1 MSLVEPAI
9 RARAAGVALCV
20 AVVLPLGAPAASGAS
35 HTATT
40 QRAASTQHTAS
51 IQHAAPVQHTVS
63 IQHAAPP
70 QQLVQAV
77 FPAGPR
83 PQGATGEL
91 GIRSIVPAPGSTV
104 AKVPS
109 EIVVTFGSK
118 PAVAII
124 EAKVGGKALRI
135 PPPVISGTKATA
147 KIPAGS
153 PTGQYTVVVAGTTKD
168 RKVAKQQFTFTVSAN
183 KPVDKPKPTPTITST
198 NKPGEP
204 KPSATKPGQTKPG
217 ETKPGQTQPGQTK
230 PSDPTPGQTSP
241 NGTAEPT
248 KPATGDGQ
256 PGQTTNPASTAIPGG
271 SDGQGDSGNPAL
283 DSTAGDNI
291 PQRSTVPTPVKVL
304 MGFLAAAFFGLLYLS
319 WRNQQRPR
327 RQGPQYDHTP
337 LDQQGKQAP

>member
-9 RARAAGVALCV
+9 RARAAGAALCV
-20 AVVLPLGAPAASGAS
+20 AVVLPLGTPAASGTSHIAS
-35 HTATT
+35 T

-51 IQHAAPVQHTVS
+51 IHHTVP
-63 IQHAAPP
+63 A

-153 PTGQYTVVVAGTTKD
+153 PTGRYTVVVAGTTKD

-183 KPVDKPKPTPTITST
+183 KPVDKPKPTITST
-198 NKPGEP
+198 NKPGKP
-204 KPSATKPGQTKPG
+204 KPSITKPGQTKPG

-241 NGTAEPT
+241 NGIAEPT

-271 SDGQGDSGNPAL
+271 SDGQGGSGNPAL